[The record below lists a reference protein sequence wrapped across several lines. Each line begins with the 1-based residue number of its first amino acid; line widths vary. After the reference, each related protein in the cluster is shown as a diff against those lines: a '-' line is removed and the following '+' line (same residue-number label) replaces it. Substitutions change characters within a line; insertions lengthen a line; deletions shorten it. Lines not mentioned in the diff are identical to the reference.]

1 MQQDP
6 EFWRKCF
13 EDAVQRIERNANSL
27 KILGQ
32 IIERCLLSSRIF
44 FRYFGADG
52 VPHRRPNCNLTLSA
66 PGFSGTFVVIAS

>member
-44 FRYFGADG
+44 FGI
-52 VPHRRPNCNLTLSA
+52 SA
-66 PGFSGTFVVIAS
+66 RMAYHTAGPIAI